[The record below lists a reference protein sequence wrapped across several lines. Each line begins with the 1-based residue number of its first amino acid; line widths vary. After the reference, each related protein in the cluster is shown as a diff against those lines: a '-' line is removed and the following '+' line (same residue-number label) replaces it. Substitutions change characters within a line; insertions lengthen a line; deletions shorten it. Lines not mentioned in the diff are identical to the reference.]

1 MSYSILS
8 IPPFERQLKRLA
20 KKYPSILS
28 DLASLAEDLETNP
41 ELGIP
46 LGQNCYKIRMA
57 IISKGRGKS
66 GGARVITYLYFEADI
81 IFLLA
86 IYDKSEQESI
96 SDEVLKE
103 LLLHI
108 DT

>member
-28 DLASLAEDLETNP
+28 DLGSLAEELEVNP
-41 ELGIP
+41 KLGIP
-46 LGQNCYKIRMA
+46 LGHNCYKIRLA
-57 IISKGRGKS
+57 ISSKGRGKS
-66 GGARVITYLYFEADI
+66 GGARVITYVYFEADS

-86 IYDKSEQESI
+86 IYVKSEQKSI
-96 SDEVLKE
+96 SDEALKE
-103 LLLHI
+103 LILHI
-108 DT
+108 DS